1 MCLDIYR
8 GVINTENVANEIN
21 AIFDI
26 LQGLDI
32 KGTPNNVRILDATY
46 NSLRN
51 IYKELGGK
59 ENAGESR
66 TEVDS
71 CGRNAD

>member
-1 MCLDIYR
+1 M
-8 GVINTENVANEIN
+8 GVANTENILKEIN

-26 LQGLDI
+26 LQELDI
-32 KGTPNNVRILDATY
+32 KSTPNNVRILDATY
-46 NSLRN
+46 NSLRD